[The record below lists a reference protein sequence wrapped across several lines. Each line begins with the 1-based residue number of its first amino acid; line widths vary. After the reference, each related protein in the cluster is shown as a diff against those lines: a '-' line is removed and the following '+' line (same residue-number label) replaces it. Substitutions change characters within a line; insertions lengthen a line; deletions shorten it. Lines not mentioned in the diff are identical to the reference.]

1 MISRA
6 FTCHQL
12 ASLVKETAKVAKTF
26 SANLVVVS
34 DMLHLFTDAESEVD
48 NYEIEMILPRMLERL
63 KNMAGDGT
71 TVAVTSD
78 ANNRWLDRMVES
90 CSDIVLAINDDKE
103 IIHVTLEKH
112 PLQHKGSAE
121 LKLKHELPET
131 KPMTIEPWL

>member
-1 MISRA
+1 
-6 FTCHQL
+6 
-12 ASLVKETAKVAKTF
+12 LVKEAKKVAKTF
-26 SANLVVVS
+26 PANLVAVS
-34 DMLHLFTDAESEVD
+34 DMLHLFTDPESEVD
-48 NYEIEMILPRMLERL
+48 DYEIEMILPTMLECM
-63 KNMAGDGT
+63 KNMAGNGT
-71 TVAVTSD
+71 IVAVTSD

-90 CSDIVLAINDDKE
+90 FSNIVLAINDDKE